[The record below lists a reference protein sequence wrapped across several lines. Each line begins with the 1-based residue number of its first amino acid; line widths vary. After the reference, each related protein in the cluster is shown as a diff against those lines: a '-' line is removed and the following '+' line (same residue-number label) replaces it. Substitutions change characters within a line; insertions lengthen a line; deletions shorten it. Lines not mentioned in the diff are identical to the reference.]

1 MVQMSTRKRIKSTE
15 HRRALLMGE
24 ILETK
29 FMVRGTF
36 GQVYRRCGKPTCW
49 CAEGEGHL
57 SNRITWTEGGKSRTK
72 AIPEEDIAWIKS
84 MTQNYKAFRKAR
96 QNIRELA
103 ARLSNLLDELE
114 REIVE
119 RTNQKRTY
127 L

>member
-1 MVQMSTRKRIKSTE
+1 MVQMSTRKRIQSAE
-15 HRRALLMGE
+15 HRLARLIGVSLATE
-24 ILETK
+24 

-57 SNRITWTEGGKSRTK
+57 SNRITWTEDGKSRTK
-72 AIPEEDIAWIKS
+72 AIPAEDIAWIKS
-84 MTQNYKAFRKAR
+84 MTRNYKAFRKAR

-103 ARLSNLLDELE
+103 ARLSNLIDELE

-119 RTNQKRTY
+119 KTNRKRTY
-127 L
+127 R